1 MSLLYPGVD
10 DEDAMQW
17 YQELHSGI
25 PEAPQQPP
33 PPHPSESW
41 GRAWGKILGSE
52 GVVPLSGGLVSL
64 GGSLNQPARWDVD
77 NDGFWTKVDADRV
90 RELEM
95 SPWIMET
102 YDPSYMSWQPGY
114 GEKHKYGEPYDP
126 ALYNLDDQSPEG
138 RNAAIQYMIDEA
150 IEKAGRSTSPFINPY
165 MDIYA
170 QPDLMTENLY
180 SGLLGGAVE
189 DGMWTQI
196 PVSDMVYDGHNDG
209 YGLTQDELIALDR
222 GQDQSVNY
230 IPSGGFPS
238 GMSPGDLSN
247 WNV

>member
-25 PEAPQQPP
+25 PEAPPPPP

-52 GVVPLSGGLVSL
+52 GVKPLSGGLASDT
-64 GGSLNQPARWDVD
+64 SWHMNQPARWDVD
-77 NDGFWTKVDADRV
+77 NDGFYTKVDADRI

-102 YDPSYMSWQPGY
+102 YDPSYMTWQPGY
-114 GEKHKYGEPYDP
+114 GEKHKYGKPYDP
-126 ALYNLDDQSPEG
+126 TLYNLDDQSPEG
-138 RNAAIQYMIDEA
+138 RNAAIQYMID
-150 IEKAGRSTSPFINPY
+150 KAVVREDRYKGSTFTDPY
-165 MDIYA
+165 MSIYA
-170 QPDLMTENLY
+170 QPDMMTENLY

-189 DGMWTQI
+189 DGMWSQI
-196 PVSDMVYDGHNDG
+196 PASDMIKLGDG
-209 YGLTQDELIALDR
+209 YGLTQDEIIALDR
-222 GQDQSVNY
+222 GQDQSVY
-230 IPSGGFPS
+230 DIPSGGFPS